1 MNISTASTARKA
13 EVRFI
18 TIRLNGAERSFQG
31 RYAWTLARLIE
42 AGKTGCTPVEQP
54 APRWAHYVFWLRR
67 EGVDIETVTEKHG
80 GAYAGTHA
88 RYVLR
93 SPVEVIQTR
102 EAA

>member
-1 MNISTASTARKA
+1 
-13 EVRFI
+13 
-18 TIRLNGAERSFQG
+18 
-31 RYAWTLARLIE
+31 
-42 AGKTGCTPVEQP
+42 VEQP